1 MLLSRSGPQ
10 ERLAPESHI
19 RPFVRPSQKRHKTVS
34 KAERTAGRVSTHLL
48 CLYGIGPDCGLR
60 DRIELEL
67 SVLDIVYVLVAIAVF
82 AVIGVV
88 AWGVE
93 KL

>member
-1 MLLSRSGPQ
+1 M
-10 ERLAPESHI
+10 
-19 RPFVRPSQKRHKTVS
+19 
-34 KAERTAGRVSTHLL
+34 
-48 CLYGIGPDCGLR
+48 
-60 DRIELEL
+60 EL
-67 SVLDIVYVLVAIAVF
+67 SVLDIVYVLIAIAVF

>member
-1 MLLSRSGPQ
+1 M
-10 ERLAPESHI
+10 
-19 RPFVRPSQKRHKTVS
+19 
-34 KAERTAGRVSTHLL
+34 
-48 CLYGIGPDCGLR
+48 
-60 DRIELEL
+60 ELP
-67 SVLDIVYVLVAIAVF
+67 VLDIVYILVPIAVF